1 MMLPAEVI
9 DPMRL
14 AVQAALDKKAFHLV
28 GIEVS
33 EFSSYAD
40 SFLLCSGASDR
51 QVGAIVDEVARRL
64 KGTGRQPMHVEGE
77 RAAEWVLMDY
87 GDFIVHVFTEEKRAY
102 YGLDGLW
109 GDAPRIDAGT
119 LGVPNG
125 DPADSS

>member
-1 MMLPAEVI
+1 MMLAAEIV
-9 DPMRL
+9 DPLRI
-14 AVQAALDKKAFHLV
+14 AAQAALDKMAFHLV
-28 GIEVS
+28 GFEVA
-33 EFSSYAD
+33 ELSSYAD

-64 KGTGRQPMHVEGE
+64 RDSGLRPLHVEGE

-87 GDFIVHVFTEEKRAY
+87 GDFIVHVFTEEKRGY

-109 GDAPRIDAGT
+109 GDAPRIDADT

-125 DPADSS
+125 APVDTP